1 VRFSFLFRI
10 ASGELFVLRCCLI
23 NKAEENEAEEER
35 AAHAAFDVE
44 MECRREAA
52 AAEDDSSDIPWSSD
66 DPDTPTTEEKAAEQR
81 ALVDSFEMLKKVED
95 AAKETLQMHLLE
107 EAAVHRA
114 LEAAWRAAEKQMRE
128 GATTGLGRRA
138 ASSLELVSTIV
149 CSSLCFLNIYWKKKV
164 APIGSTPICNQTRGQ
179 NISMG

>member
-149 CSSLCFLNIYWKKKV
+149 CSSLCFLNIYWKTKK
-164 APIGSTPICNQTRGQ
+164 IGRPHREHTH
-179 NISMG
+179 M